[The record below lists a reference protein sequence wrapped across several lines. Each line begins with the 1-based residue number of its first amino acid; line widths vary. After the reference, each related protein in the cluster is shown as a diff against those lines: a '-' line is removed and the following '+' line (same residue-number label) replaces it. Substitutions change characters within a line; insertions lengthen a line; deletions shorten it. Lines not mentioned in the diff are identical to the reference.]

1 MRLETTIRIFSLL
14 LVTALA
20 TSPLSA
26 SDDANPEWV
35 IETTEGLIV
44 IELFAEQAPQSV
56 ANIVRY
62 VEDGFY
68 DGTIFHR
75 VIDGFMIQGGGY
87 TEDMTKK
94 AVGAPVENEADNGLG
109 NDRGTVALAR
119 TSDPHSA
126 TAQFYVNTV
135 DNDSL
140 DHRAKTPGEWGY
152 AVFGRVIA
160 GMEVVDRISR
170 TETRTM
176 GGFRD
181 VPVSPIVI
189 ERSYIREPVS
199 DDG

>member
-1 MRLETTIRIFSLL
+1 MRRPTSFWILSLL
-14 LVTALA
+14 LA
-20 TSPLSA
+20 SA
-26 SDDANPEWV
+26 IPTPPIHASESANPEWV
-35 IETTEGLIV
+35 LETSEGLIV
-44 IELFAEQAPQSV
+44 IELFAEQAPRSV
-56 ANIVRY
+56 ANIVQY

-75 VIDGFMIQGGGY
+75 VIDRFMIQGGGF

-94 AVGAPVENEADNGLG
+94 PVRDPVENEADNGLG
-109 NDRGTVALAR
+109 TVRGTVALAR

-126 TAQFYVNTV
+126 TAQFYINTV

-140 DHRAKTPGEWGY
+140 DHRAKTPQGWGY

-160 GMEVVDRISR
+160 GMDVVDRISR

-176 GGFRD
+176 GGFQD

-189 ERSYIREPVS
+189 ERSYIRRPEPAA
-199 DDG
+199 